1 MNIEKLRNYFK
12 TSNVIANYRKVCEI
26 LEEKIKTGGA
36 KTNQLKYWSDYF
48 KYHKEG
54 NKFII
59 DEIYDKEVEDMV
71 DNRGGSHNNVAY
83 INIIEK
89 LILDLLVQDRNRG
102 QVFLS
107 RNRLLK
113 ELKMI
118 NENYAFC
125 KERVPKLSKFMNI
138 SEEDIQEFYESSG
151 DTLKRNLENALDR
164 LKKKSLVFWMPA
176 KTVCIATPCID
187 SNKNKNAIVNEV
199 NTGLDE
205 FDEETFDY
213 NVNYRVDMRHR
224 KASQEEIQ
232 MILHAERTIL
242 DELHCEGKQQI
253 IKKGMWNNF
262 KEKVKKILMKEAN
275 ILFYYESYEIIC
287 NEDHIYEKWSEL
299 YDLRLE
305 DKEKALSQMEL
316 NIGVMER
323 LKGNI
328 ENRNDKAQ
336 EKKDHILGRTK
347 DEKLLR
353 RTSKNYLDDGE
364 KLINSLINKDSK
376 SIKQK
381 VKRIKIEYN

>member
-1 MNIEKLRNYFK
+1 VELNVKQLSKGLIVKNYKEMCLLIE
-12 TSNVIANYRKVCEI
+12 
-26 LEEKIKTGGA
+26 EEIKTGGA
-36 KTNQLKYWSDYF
+36 KINQLNYWNDYF
-48 KYHKEG
+48 KYHKNG

-83 INIIEK
+83 IDIIEK

-118 NENYAFC
+118 NDNYAFC
-125 KERVPKLSKFMNI
+125 KERIPKLSKFMNI

-164 LKKKSLVFWMPA
+164 LKKKSLVFWTPA
-176 KTVCIATPCID
+176 KTVCIATPHID
-187 SNKNKNAIVNEV
+187 SNKNRNAIVNEV

-213 NVNYRVDMRHR
+213 NVNYKVDMRHK
-224 KASQEEIQ
+224 KASKEEIQ
-232 MILHAERTIL
+232 LILHTEREIL
-242 DELHCEGKQQI
+242 DELHCEGKQQV

-287 NEDHIYEKWSEL
+287 NEDHIYAKWTEL

-316 NIGVMER
+316 NVGVMDR

-328 ENRNDKAQ
+328 ENRNNKAQ
-336 EKKDHILGRTK
+336 EKKNHILGKTR

-353 RTSKNYLDDGE
+353 RTSKNYLDDGD
-364 KLINSLINKDSK
+364 KLINTMINKDSK

-381 VKRIKIEYN
+381 VKRVKINYN